1 MAPKNSNMGLMKDMR
16 FKIPPPTKSNLNY
29 NVSPCFL
36 VGRGRAL

>member
-16 FKIPPPTKSNLNY
+16 FKIPPATKSNLNY

-36 VGRGRAL
+36 AAHGHV